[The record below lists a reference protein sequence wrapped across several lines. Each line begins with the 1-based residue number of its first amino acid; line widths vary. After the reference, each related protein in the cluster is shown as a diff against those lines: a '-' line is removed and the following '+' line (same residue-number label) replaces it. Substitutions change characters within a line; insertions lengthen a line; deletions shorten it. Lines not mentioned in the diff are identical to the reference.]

1 MAKTRPALFANQ
13 LLALLP
19 NSEQQRLLPKLEPVA
34 LAFRAVLVRAL
45 APLDYAYFPNHGV
58 ISIVSHMQDGTGI
71 EVATIGREG
80 MVGTTVMLGVNAIPA
95 QAIVQ
100 VPGEALRMSA
110 ATLRAEVVRD
120 CPLRQLLLLYQAAY
134 LAQVSQGVACNGLHP
149 VRQRCC
155 RWLLMTHDRVH
166 DDDFPMT
173 HEFLAEMLGVRRSS
187 VTEVLR
193 PLQNKRLIRYSRG
206 RITILDRSGLE
217 AAACECYH
225 SVKDEF
231 ARVFG

>member
-1 MAKTRPALFANQ
+1 MAKARPAPYANR

-19 NSEQQRLLPKLEPVA
+19 AGDQQRLLPKLELVP
-34 LAFRAVLVRAL
+34 LNYRSVLFRAL
-45 APLDYAYFPNHGV
+45 APLDYAYFPNNGV
-58 ISIVSHMQDGTGI
+58 VSLVSHMQDGTGI

-80 MVGTTVMLGVNAIPA
+80 MLGGPLVLGVNAMPA

-100 VPGEALRMSA
+100 VPGEALRLSA
-110 ATLRAEVVRD
+110 AALRTEVSRD
-120 CPLRQLLLLYQAAY
+120 CPLRQVLLLYLSAF

-155 RWLLMTHDRVH
+155 RWLLTTHDRVR

-193 PLQNKRLIRYSRG
+193 PLQSKRLIRYSRG
-206 RITILDRSGLE
+206 WITILDRTGLE

-225 SVKDEF
+225 SIQEEF
-231 ARVFG
+231 ARAFG